1 MNQFLSTCL
10 IIFLVCAKQV
20 IVYGQTGISYFMP
33 SDAELTNSNAVS
45 ISQANNGNL
54 MLLIL
59 NSDPNYLSHSLQIL
73 NKPLN
78 ISDITKSDLVVNNL
92 HDLVSIEL
100 KGINEYAIFGNTTVN
115 KSFEPFQL
123 NISGKGEVLSDIQ
136 LPQVYSTLISDVIV
150 HNESFMILYS
160 KVGKNNLYN
169 ISLHKVNAENGNVEW
184 LKVISSEN
192 NEEADKIVATPSG
205 EFYVLG
211 KKYND
216 EVTEFVPIIY
226 KIDKNGKQ
234 LWKKAIDVPS
244 NFNKQSILSLNNEEL
259 LYVCGYTKNPTGFSE
274 TRVLKLSN
282 TGEEMEGNSLKDF
295 SANGIIE
302 ISNESFLI
310 YGSKFIV
317 NTQQIVT
324 KGKFVIL
331 DKKLVELAEKTLDEN
346 DKPDVLLKTKTKTS
360 SDFLCAKKLMDN
372 KIALAGKVFV
382 PTSNNIENKINV
394 PLLMIINKDGTYEK

>member
-1 MNQFLSTCL
+1 MNRFLSISL
-10 IIFLVCAKQV
+10 IILLLFANKVVVK
-20 IVYGQTGISYFMP
+20 GQTGIFYFLP
-33 SDAELTNSNAVS
+33 TDATLTNSKVVG
-45 ISQANNGNL
+45 ISQANSENL
-54 MLLIL
+54 MLLIF
-59 NSDPNYLSHSLQIL
+59 NSDPNYLSHSIQIF

-78 ISDITKSDLVVNNL
+78 NNAITKTDLTINNL
-92 HDLVSIEL
+92 HDLVSLEK
-100 KGINEYAIFGNTTVN
+100 KGKNEFALFGNTTLN

-123 NISGKGEVLSDIQ
+123 NVSSTGEVLSNIQ

-160 KVGKNNLYN
+160 RVGKNNLYN
-169 ISLHKVNAENGNVEW
+169 ISLHKVNAETGNVEW

-192 NEEADKIVATPSG
+192 NEEADKIVATLTG

-234 LWKKAIDVPS
+234 LWKKAIDVPA
-244 NFNKQSILSLNNEEL
+244 NFNTQSILNVNNEEL

-282 TGEEMEGNSLKDF
+282 TGDEIEGNSLKDF

-302 ISNESFLI
+302 ISDETFLI

-324 KGKFVIL
+324 KGKFVIVN
-331 DKKLVELAEKTLDEN
+331 KKLVELVEKTLDEN
-346 DKPDVLLKTKTKTS
+346 DKPDILLKNKTKTS
-360 SDFLCAKKLMDN
+360 SDFLCAKKLTDN

-382 PTSNNIENKINV
+382 PASDNPENKINV